1 MTEKELI
8 DALKKG
14 DTLAF
19 NNLVDTYSNI
29 VYRICIGVLVRKE
42 DAEDVTQEVFTKIY
56 LNIQSF
62 QEKSKLSTW
71 IYRIAMN
78 QCNEHLRKASR
89 KKRINKTITSD
100 SNVTQQIAT
109 AQRLNPDFQL
119 IAREEQEIILNAINS
134 LPEKY
139 RIVLTLNAIDGI
151 SYKEVAETLNS
162 SLTATESL
170 LYRAKQQLK
179 IVLSDFYA
187 KNYN

>member
-1 MTEKELI
+1 LTEKELI

-14 DTLAF
+14 DTIAF

-29 VYRICIGVLVRKE
+29 VYRICVGILVRKE

-109 AQRLNPDFQL
+109 AQTMNPDFQL
-119 IAREEQEIILNAINS
+119 IAREEKEIVLNAINS

-179 IVLSDFYA
+179 IVLSDFYD